1 MFVGR
6 THGNLKD
13 YYRIGKRLGAGDC
26 GELRLVV
33 HKETQVQ
40 RSLKCILKNKVSID
54 EKKQL
59 LEEYKCMKELV
70 SQIDD

>member
-1 MFVGR
+1 MFIGR
-6 THGNLKD
+6 THGDIHD
-13 YYRIGKRLGAGDC
+13 YYRIGKQIGAGDC
-26 GELRLVV
+26 GDMRLVV

-40 RSLKCILKNKVSID
+40 RCLKTIVKNKVSID

-70 SQIDD
+70 SQPT